1 MIYLRLHKYSRDG
14 QILEG
19 AVDLELEA
27 RSEWSEIKATTI
39 TTRTAYREEEQI
51 KPIEPQISNSL
62 HKTTTTATQTHQSE
76 ILRCAWYANGSG
88 VFLILSK
95 LTTVSCND
103 VIALFIAVADAGVNN
118 PCLINDE
125 K

>member
-1 MIYLRLHKYSRDG
+1 MIYLQSQRYSRDG

-27 RSEWSEIKATTI
+27 RSELSEVNATTI

-51 KPIEPQISNSL
+51 KPVKPAISNSP
-62 HKTTTTATQTHQSE
+62 HKTTVPQTHQSE